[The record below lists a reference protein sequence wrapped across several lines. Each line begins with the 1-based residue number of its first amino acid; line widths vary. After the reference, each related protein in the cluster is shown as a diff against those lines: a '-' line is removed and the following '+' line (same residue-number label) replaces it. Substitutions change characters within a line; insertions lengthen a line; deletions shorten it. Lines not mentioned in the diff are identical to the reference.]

1 MTDHRSEPDVVIVGA
16 GPVGLMLAAELCL
29 AGLVPVV
36 LERLPEASD
45 VPKGNGLFGQIVGVL
60 DYRGLLEPL
69 RADSAYCGPVPGF
82 AFGPLHLNFSS
93 LPASP
98 LSVLAIPQRRLEQR
112 LADRL
117 LAAGGSISRGHE
129 VTALTARADGVTL
142 EIRGPAGDYSLSSRY
157 VVGCDGAR
165 GAVRKLAGIGFPG
178 VTSDEV
184 SRIGRVRLPTAAAP
198 AADGTVLVPGA
209 GRLPLVRNVQTE
221 RGSYSMA
228 ALATL
233 DKHAEPGFYI
243 VATRETGQADPDA
256 PMTLAELSDSVHRVL
271 GADLPMSEPQW
282 LTRTVGNS
290 RLADSYRA
298 GPVLLAGDAAHI
310 FGIGGSLNVG
320 LLDAVNLGW
329 KLAADAAG
337 RAPAGLLD
345 SYETERRAA
354 AQRTLLST
362 RAQRALSGNGEYAEA
377 LRGLLT
383 ELLAYREPL
392 QQVGEMIAGADL
404 RYSSGGGQDHPLA
417 GWLMPDLPLA
427 TAAGSTRVAELM
439 RAAQP
444 VLLDFTAQGAA
455 AAAAADWSDRVRIL
469 MAAPAGAEP
478 APADGPAPPGTAPP
492 GTGQAA
498 GAAPADAVLIRPD
511 GWVAWASGPGAAD
524 PAAGLTAALRSWCG

>member
-1 MTDHRSEPDVVIVGA
+1 MNDHRSEPDVVIVGA

-45 VPKGNGLFGQIVGVL
+45 VPKGNGLFGQIVDVL

-69 RADSAYCGPVPGF
+69 RADTAYCGPVPGF
-82 AFGPLHLNFSS
+82 DFGPLHLDFSR

-129 VTALTARADGVTL
+129 VTALAARADGVTL
-142 EIRGPAGDYSLSSRY
+142 QIRGPAGDYSLSSRY

-165 GAVRKLAGIGFPG
+165 GPVRKLAGIGFPG

-209 GRLPLVRNVQTE
+209 GRLPLVRSVQTE
-221 RGSYSMA
+221 RGSYSLA
-228 ALATL
+228 ALAML

-243 VATRETGQADPDA
+243 VATRETGHADPDA

-320 LLDAVNLGW
+320 LLDAINLGW
-329 KLAADAAG
+329 KLAADATG

-362 RAQRALSGNGEYAEA
+362 RAQRALSANGEYAEA
-377 LRGLLT
+377 IRGLLT

-404 RYSSGGGQDHPLA
+404 RYDRCGGGGQDHPLA
-417 GWLMPDLPLA
+417 GWLMPDLTLA
-427 TAAGSTRVAELM
+427 TAAGSTRVAELI
-439 RAAQP
+439 RAARP
-444 VLLDFTAQGAA
+444 VLLDFTARGHA
-455 AAAAADWSDRVRIL
+455 AAAAADWGDRVRIL
-469 MAAPAGAEP
+469 TAAPAGP
-478 APADGPAPPGTAPP
+478 APALAGTATP
-492 GTGQAA
+492 AA
-498 GAAPADAVLIRPD
+498 AAAPADAVLIRPD

-524 PAAGLTAALRSWCG
+524 PAAGLTPALRSWCA

>member
-1 MTDHRSEPDVVIVGA
+1 MNDHRSEPEVVIVGA

-69 RADSAYCGPVPGF
+69 RADAAYCGPVPGF
-82 AFGPLHLNFSS
+82 AFGPLHLDFSR

-129 VTALTARADGVTL
+129 VTALAARADGVTL
-142 EIRGPAGDYSLSSRY
+142 EVRGPAGDYSLSSRY

-165 GAVRKLAGIGFPG
+165 GLVRKLAGIGFPG

-184 SRIGRVRLPTAAAP
+184 SRIGRVRLPTAAPP

-221 RGSYSMA
+221 RGSYSLA

-243 VATRETGQADPDA
+243 VATRETGQAEPDA

-290 RLADSYRA
+290 RLAESYRA

-320 LLDAVNLGW
+320 LLDAINLGW

-362 RAQRALSGNGEYAEA
+362 RAQRALFANGEYAEA

-404 RYSSGGGQDHPLA
+404 RYGGGGQDHPLA

-427 TAAGSTRVAELM
+427 TGAGSTRVAELM
-439 RAAQP
+439 RAARP
-444 VLLDFTAQGAA
+444 VLLDFTAQNGA

-469 MAAPAGAEP
+469 TASPAGA
-478 APADGPAPPGTAPP
+478 AS
-492 GTGQAA
+492 
-498 GAAPADAVLIRPD
+498 APADAVLIRPD